1 MLHHDVPVEVAVLKT
16 LLAALALRNLKPAE
30 ILSLS
35 SDGALARQFFRETG
49 GAYDC
54 HAAV

>member
-35 SDGALARQFFRETG
+35 SDGALAGQFFRETG